1 MSVAARYARELAK
14 MYDEQAAEID
24 RLKRE
29 QNNMIRFEHCQGC
42 GSVLQ
47 PEHPEFGK
55 GQHTVAVA
63 DEDGDPSPAPCGP
76 TVLHEYGQVNCVALE
91 IEKRKLADE
100 LATLRASLAA
110 LVTAGKASN
119 FQTPDTV
126 GEYRYVLVSDST
138 DLSED
143 DGYCYS
149 RDLEGIM
156 NRPEAER
163 QLSSRRPEERPEL
176 YALVP
181 LKQFDALS
189 AAVRQAKGE
198 NQDG

>member
-14 MYDEQAAEID
+14 MYDEQAAEI
-24 RLKRE
+24 
-29 QNNMIRFEHCQGC
+29 
-42 GSVLQ
+42 
-47 PEHPEFGK
+47 
-55 GQHTVAVA
+55 
-63 DEDGDPSPAPCGP
+63 
-76 TVLHEYGQVNCVALE
+76 
-91 IEKRKLADE
+91 
-100 LATLRASLAA
+100 ATLKGEVERLQRYNQECHRDLEAANKENVEMVSKLNA

-189 AAVRQAKGE
+189 AAVREAKGE
-198 NQDG
+198 VGA